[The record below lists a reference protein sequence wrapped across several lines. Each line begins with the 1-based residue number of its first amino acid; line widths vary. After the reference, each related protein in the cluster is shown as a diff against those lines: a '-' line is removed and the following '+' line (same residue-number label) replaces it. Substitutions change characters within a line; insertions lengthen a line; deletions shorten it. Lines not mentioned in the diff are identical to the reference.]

1 MSQQSSGYIALH
13 SLHLVCLVYVYA
25 KLPLYYYPYTSES
38 TLGLYVLEWYKP
50 LLVWILGGV
59 YEIMCIVLERKR
71 KDKLIV
77 GFKETGVLAAV
88 VRSVMLILGF
98 WFFYLGLGIG
108 NYVVSLATV

>member
-1 MSQQSSGYIALH
+1 
-13 SLHLVCLVYVYA
+13 
-25 KLPLYYYPYTSES
+25 
-38 TLGLYVLEWYKP
+38 
-50 LLVWILGGV
+50 
-59 YEIMCIVLERKR
+59 MCIVLERKR